1 MKLCTSARAP
11 GRDSAIN
18 LEQRASRAAESILEN
33 ESLTSD
39 LDDVAAKVLLDWGLA
54 CAKAIAQ
61 STAGLDDAQAGE
73 VMSSRLRAT
82 RRLMRSV
89 NKWIANREEMDAV
102 AKTKRLSRVIEQ
114 ASIIYGPEFSVP
126 AGERCDAFLRHIE
139 RVDDPAR
146 MIADL
151 REFVENPGI

>member
-1 MKLCTSARAP
+1 MKPCNSARAP
-11 GRDSAIN
+11 GRDSAID

-89 NKWIANREEMDAV
+89 NKWIANRQEMDAE
-102 AKTKRLSRVIEQ
+102 AKTKRLNRVIEQ
-114 ASIIYGPEFSVP
+114 ASIIHGAEFSAP
-126 AGERCDAFLRHIE
+126 TGEWCDAFLRRIE
-139 RVDDPAR
+139 RVDDPAQ
-146 MIADL
+146 MITDL
-151 REFVENPGI
+151 REFVESLGI